1 MTISTTPDSMPL
13 LSPGRHRNPAKGACF
28 MEMASYLAGEK
39 WSDHPACT
47 HPLLGELARHVN
59 DLTGDDHRQRLAPL
73 IPSVV
78 GLASDDLQVDATIAL
93 RCAQRA
99 LPVAPGD
106 RHNVLAVSIITA
118 DHMLG
123 VLTGRLD
130 GTLEDASRRAL
141 DTSPEAREWAH
152 RFVRMAGVSPRGFR
166 KHAAPNAVRV
176 SMMAIRDTETADSG
190 EVLVSLLTEVIADC
204 ERLVSRNPQRAAA
217 VDVPQPAGS

>member
-1 MTISTTPDSMPL
+1 LTISRTPDSMPM

-39 WSDHPACT
+39 WSDHPTCT

-59 DLTGDDHRQRLAPL
+59 DLTGDDQRQQLAPL

-78 GLASDDLQVDATIAL
+78 GLAGDDLRVDATIAL

-130 GTLEDASRRAL
+130 GTLEDASRAAL
-141 DTSPEAREWAH
+141 ETSPEATEWAH
-152 RFVRMAGVSPRGFR
+152 RFVRLAGVSPRGFR

-176 SMMAIRDTETADSG
+176 AMMAIRDTETADAG
-190 EVLVSLLTEVIADC
+190 QVLVSLLTEVIADC
-204 ERLVSRNPQRAAA
+204 EQLVSRSPQRELT
-217 VDVPQPAGS
+217 VETPPRVRP

>member
-1 MTISTTPDSMPL
+1 MPM

-39 WSDHPACT
+39 WSDHPTCT

-59 DLTGDDHRQRLAPL
+59 DLTGDDQRQQLAPL

-78 GLASDDLQVDATIAL
+78 GLAGDDLRVDATIAL

-141 DTSPEAREWAH
+141 ETSPEATEWAH
-152 RFVRMAGVSPRGFR
+152 RFVRLAGVSPRGFR

-176 SMMAIRDTETADSG
+176 AMMAIRDTETADAG
-190 EVLVSLLTEVIADC
+190 QVLVSLLAEVIADC
-204 ERLVSRNPQRAAA
+204 EQFVSRSPQRELT
-217 VDVPQPAGS
+217 VETPPRVRP